1 MNCTSTDQTK
11 PRIAVI
17 GSGLAGLSSAYFLS
31 TIRGSPFTVH
41 LYEKS
46 SSLGMDSGSIEVPCP
61 CVNCNNTDRN
71 SEHFQDP
78 KRVDVPMRSFF
89 PTYYPNLQKLYDQ
102 VKIPYTHLT
111 DNSMSFCIYKNAKV
125 NPASIYKLSENFP
138 SNIQTDLKTA
148 NNSYDVEY
156 PDLYFTFSC
165 YTLPYFKTV
174 YSLPDLP
181 SISLLTKK
189 PWEYDSKTKFLK
201 NLTIAEFFEKFWFT
215 NVFVNGCFFPLFS
228 SVCTVDFDMLN
239 SFPASLVLEFVAI
252 CFPFG
257 KMSFVTSSVNHVV
270 SELSKPIDKV
280 FLNTQVTN
288 FKPLNDTTSKCRCI
302 IETNS
307 SSPIEYSHIIFAT
320 QANQAAKILR
330 TSASE
335 KSTHLEKTLKL
346 LDSFPYDRSLVVCH
360 MDEKVLPDKENWRC
374 LNFSKVA
381 SKKPEMKFYRR
392 PNETENN
399 LNPKFSYKYK
409 NLSQCTHI
417 INFVDKNL
425 DGPKSIT
432 GTPDPN
438 SYYVLQTTNP
448 IVVPDVRKTI
458 GVTWYERCIVT
469 MDSVDVVG
477 KFWYGNYFYQKI
489 YLVVKGELKE
499 MEVASTI
506 QILVKRLMEILCKE
520 KREDGL
526 LAVTAGQVIQKS
538 TFGGKIFEFCL
549 KIGIPLLEGCVSS
562 SIKVVESLC
571 LQEGIEFK
579 LPWNKELTKSIDETK
594 KKK

>member
-181 SISLLTKK
+181 K
-189 PWEYDSKTKFLK
+189 
-201 NLTIAEFFEKFWFT
+201 
-215 NVFVNGCFFPLFS
+215 
-228 SVCTVDFDMLN
+228 
-239 SFPASLVLEFVAI
+239 FVAI

-432 GTPDPN
+432 GKIFIKFIFIWIFVLGTPDPN